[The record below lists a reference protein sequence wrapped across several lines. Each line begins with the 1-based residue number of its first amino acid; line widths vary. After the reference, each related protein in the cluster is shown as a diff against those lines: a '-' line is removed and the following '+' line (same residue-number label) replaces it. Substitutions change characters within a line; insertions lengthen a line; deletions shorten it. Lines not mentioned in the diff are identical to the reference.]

1 MAQLGAQFIVRGSVR
16 RSGKR
21 VRISVQLLDSH
32 AGASLWA
39 DRFDREL
46 EDVFVVQDE
55 LSSTIVSTLA
65 GRVEAARL
73 DRARRAPPERLDP
86 LRRAVQRRLRAIEDN
101 DHFGNRRNLRSGLHE
116 LKFRQVI
123 RIYFANIDGQFV
135 LLLGGSGKRN
145 QDREIAKARARLKD
159 FQERTK

>member
-1 MAQLGAQFIVRGSVR
+1 MR
-16 RSGKR
+16 
-21 VRISVQLLDSH
+21 
-32 AGASLWA
+32 
-39 DRFDREL
+39 L
-46 EDVFVVQDE
+46 EVYE
-55 LSSTIVSTLA
+55 SSE
-65 GRVEAARL
+65 GRVPFL
-73 DRARRAPPERLDP
+73 DWFDSLDGT

-101 DHFGNRRNLRSGLHE
+101 DHYGDRRNLRSGLHE

-145 QDREIAKARARLKD
+145 QDREIAKARARLKE